1 MKHLAVFLVCLLSQC
16 ILQAQKGIIPQPQE
30 IEFSGQDFIVQ
41 TPIITFDDSLL
52 YPEAVFLKE
61 SLNRF
66 YNQSLQIV
74 RFQNSAPEK
83 DPPLFIQL
91 QTIRPDTLLPIGWY
105 NLNVDK
111 NRINITATEKTGIF
125 YGIQSLIQLGY
136 FNGDTHFMG

>member
-1 MKHLAVFLVCLLSQC
+1 MKHLAAFLICLLSQC

-30 IEFSGQDFIVQ
+30 IEFSGQDFLVQ
-41 TPIITFDDSLL
+41 SPIITFDDSLL
-52 YPEAVFLKE
+52 YQEAVFLKE

-74 RFQNSAPEK
+74 RLQNIAPEK

-111 NRINITATEKTGIF
+111 NRIRFSWSEN
-125 YGIQSLIQLGY
+125 
-136 FNGDTHFMG
+136 